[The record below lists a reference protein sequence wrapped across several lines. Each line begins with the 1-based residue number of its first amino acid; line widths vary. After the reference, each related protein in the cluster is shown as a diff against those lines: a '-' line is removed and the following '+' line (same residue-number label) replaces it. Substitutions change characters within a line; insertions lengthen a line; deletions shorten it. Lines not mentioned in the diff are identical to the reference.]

1 MPKRTDISSILIIG
15 SGPIVIG
22 QACEFD
28 YSGAQACKA
37 LKAEGYRVVLVNSN
51 PATIMTDPQMADA
64 TYVEPLTVDL
74 LEKII
79 AEERPDALLP
89 TVGGQTGLNLAVA
102 LAEQGILER
111 RGVELIGAN
120 LRAMQVAED
129 RDLFKKAMS
138 AAGLESPRSRI
149 AHSLEE
155 AHHIFSTVIGRFPI
169 FIRPSFT
176 LGGSGAGTVFTPE
189 EFDEKVAWGLRES
202 PVHTVLVEES
212 LIGWKEYELEV
223 MRDRADNFVVV
234 CSIENLDPMGV
245 HTGDSITVAPAQTL
259 TDKEY
264 QRLRDQARLVMR
276 AVGVETG
283 GSNVQFAV
291 DPESGRVVVIEMNPR
306 VSRSSA
312 LASKATGFPIAKLAA
327 KLAVGYTLDELKNDI
342 TQETVAA
349 FEPSIDYVVVKI
361 PRWAFEKFPGVDR
374 ELGPQMKSV
383 GEVMAIGRTFKEA
396 LQKGVRS
403 LEIGRDGLGPLAR
416 DEEGQLKGY
425 PPDTSSTDLLHLPN
439 RDRLFAV
446 FERLLQAERECP
458 LPSDQAADDSALQE
472 CSEIYD
478 PWFVAQMQELARFQV
493 GVERRK
499 ASEEEG
505 EKSTRQEE
513 NLSRS
518 SPLDAWT
525 LRQAKR
531 MGFSD
536 AQLARILNEAA
547 VAHSTTA
554 AAAGHD
560 APAANHTPATESSI
574 RALRHRLGVLPTYH
588 QVDTCAAEFTAF
600 TPYLYSSYE
609 SEGEAPPTTRDKVII
624 LGGGPNR
631 IGQGIEFDYCCCHA
645 SFALQEMG
653 YETVMIN
660 CNPETVSTDYDT
672 SDRLY
677 FEPLTLEDVLNI
689 YRREAADAPDVK
701 VLVQYG
707 GQTPLNLAAGLQA
720 AGVPILGTQPDAIE
734 LAEDRERFSALL
746 AELEIPAPANGI
758 AHTAEQ
764 ALAIANRIGYP
775 LVVRPSYV
783 LGGRAMAIVDDE
795 ESLYHYMSYA
805 VNVDAEMTA
814 GGQFDLSNAPSRR
827 DVGASKVA
835 ILVDQFLEDAYEVD
849 VDAIADG
856 EQVVIGGIL
865 QHIEEAGVHSGDS
878 ACVLPPYKISG
889 YHLNIIREYTEK
901 LGLALGV
908 RGLMNVQY
916 AIKDD
921 VVYVLEVNPRASRTV
936 PFVSKATGVPLAKLA
951 AWVMAGKSL
960 AEVGLLAE
968 PGVKGFFVKEA
979 VLPWK
984 KFSGADTLLGPEMRS
999 TGEVMGHAQNFGHAF
1014 AKSQLGADYPLPT
1027 DGGVLITVNDYDKG
1041 AALKLARDFDRMG
1054 FSLYATSGTAALIQ
1068 RVGLPV
1074 TVLSKAAT
1082 TEERREQP
1090 PLLHVPAPTGTY
1102 TTLDAMRDGKIHLII
1117 NTPLGPNSR
1126 SDGQKIRTLATRMEI
1141 PLITTLSAAQAAVN
1155 GIRAMMDAELNV
1167 RSLQAYYGEYG

>member
-51 PATIMTDPQMADA
+51 PATIMTDPEMADA
-64 TYVEPLTVDL
+64 TYVEPLTVEL

-102 LAEQGILER
+102 LAEQGVLER
-111 RGVELIGAN
+111 HGVELIGAN

-129 RDLFKKAMS
+129 RDLFKRAMTEV
-138 AAGLESPRSRI
+138 GLESPRSRI

-155 AHHIFSTVIGRFPI
+155 AREIFETVIGRFPI

-176 LGGSGAGTVFTPE
+176 LGGSGAGTVFTQE
-189 EFDEKVAWGLRES
+189 EFDEKVSWGLRES
-202 PVHTVLVEES
+202 PVNTVLVEES

-223 MRDRADNFVVV
+223 MRDRADNYVVV

-245 HTGDSITVAPAQTL
+245 HTGDSITVAPSQTL

-291 DPESGRVVVIEMNPR
+291 DPDSGRVVVIEMNPR

-327 KLAVGYTLDELKNDI
+327 KLALGYTLDELKNDI

-403 LEIGRDGLGPLAR
+403 LEIGRDGLGPLTR
-416 DEEGQLKGY
+416 DEKGQLKGY
-425 PPDTSSTDLLHLPN
+425 APDASAAELMRVPN

-446 FERLLQAERECP
+446 FERLLEAGRESTGADGGAAEE
-458 LPSDQAADDSALQE
+458 AALRE

-478 PWFVAQMQELARFQV
+478 PWFVAQMQEIARFQIAI
-493 GVERRK
+493 EK
-499 ASEEEG
+499 AG
-505 EKSTRQEE
+505 Q
-513 NLSRS
+513 
-518 SPLDAWT
+518 LDAWT
-525 LRQAKR
+525 MRQAKR

-536 AQLARILNEAA
+536 AQIARVVNAKGEERGERREGRENTSQSPQLSEAD
-547 VAHSTTA
+547 VR
-554 AAAGHD
+554 G
-560 APAANHTPATESSI
+560 
-574 RALRHRLGVLPTYH
+574 LRQRLGVEPTYH
-588 QVDTCAAEFTAF
+588 QVDTCAAEFAAF

-609 SEGEAPPTTRDKVII
+609 SEGEAPPTARDKVII

-653 YETVMIN
+653 FETVMIN

-677 FEPLTLEDVLNI
+677 FEPLTLEDVLHI
-689 YRREAADAPDVK
+689 YQREAESGSQVK

-720 AGVPILGTQPDAIE
+720 AGVPIVGTQPEAIE

-746 AELEIPAPANGI
+746 AELDIPAPDSGI
-758 AHTAEQ
+758 AHSTGQ
-764 ALAIANRIGYP
+764 ALAIAARIGYP

-783 LGGRAMAIVDDE
+783 LGGRAMAVVDDE
-795 ESLYHYMSYA
+795 ESLRHYMSQA
-805 VNVDAEMTA
+805 VDVDREMTTS
-814 GGQFDLSNAPSRR
+814 GQE
-827 DVGASKVA
+827 VA

-849 VDAIADG
+849 VDAVADG
-856 EQVVIGGIL
+856 ERVVIGGIL
-865 QHIEEAGVHSGDS
+865 QHIEEAGIHSGDS

-889 YHLNIIREYTEK
+889 YHLSIIREYTEK

-921 VVYVLEVNPRASRTV
+921 VVYVIEVNPRASRTV
-936 PFVSKATGVPLAKLA
+936 PFVSKATGVPLAKMA

-960 AEVGLLAE
+960 EEVGLLEE
-968 PGVKGFFVKEA
+968 PEVRGFFVKEA

-984 KFSGADTLLGPEMRS
+984 KLSGADTLLGPEMRS

-1014 AKSQLGADYPLPT
+1014 AKSQLGADYRLPV

-1041 AALKLARDFDRMG
+1041 AALKLARDFSRMG
-1054 FSLYATSGTAALIQ
+1054 FDLYATQGTAALIQ

-1074 TVLSKAAT
+1074 VVLNKAAT
-1082 TEERREQP
+1082 MEAS
-1090 PLLHVPAPTGTY
+1090 LHSADNGAY
-1102 TTLDAMRDGKIHLII
+1102 TTLDAMRDGKIGLII
-1117 NTPLGPNSR
+1117 NTPLGPHSR
-1126 SDGQKIRTLATRMEI
+1126 ADGQRIRTLATRMEI

-1155 GIRAMMDAELNV
+1155 GIRAMMAAELDV
-1167 RSLQAYYGEYG
+1167 RSLQAHYDRGYS

>member
-1 MPKRTDISSILIIG
+1 MPKRTDISSILIVG

-51 PATIMTDPQMADA
+51 PATIMTDPEMADA
-64 TYVEPLTVDL
+64 TYVEPLTVEL

-111 RGVELIGAN
+111 HGVELIGAN

-129 RDLFKKAMS
+129 RDLFKQAMTEV
-138 AAGLESPRSRI
+138 GLESPRSRI

-155 AHHIFSTVIGRFPI
+155 AREIFETVIGRFPI

-176 LGGSGAGTVFTPE
+176 LGGSGAGTVFTQE
-189 EFDEKVAWGLRES
+189 EFDEKVAWGLQES

-223 MRDRADNFVVV
+223 MRDRADNYVVV

-245 HTGDSITVAPAQTL
+245 HTGDSITVAPSQTL

-291 DPESGRVVVIEMNPR
+291 DPDSGRVVVIEMNPR

-361 PRWAFEKFPGVDR
+361 PRWAFEKFPGVER

-403 LEIGRDGLGPLAR
+403 LEIGRDGLGPLTR
-416 DEEGQLKGY
+416 DGDGQLKGHA
-425 PPDTSSTDLLHLPN
+425 PGASAADVMRVPN

-446 FERLLQAERECP
+446 FERLLASERKVAGSGP
-458 LPSDQAADDSALQE
+458 AQDRQADDEALRE

-478 PWFVAQMQELARFQV
+478 PWFVAQMQEIARFQV
-493 GVERRK
+493 SIERAGR
-499 ASEEEG
+499 
-505 EKSTRQEE
+505 
-513 NLSRS
+513 
-518 SPLDAWT
+518 LDEWT

-536 AQLARILNEAA
+536 AQLARILNEGGNGEERAGKEDAA
-547 VAHSTTA
+547 QSQEL
-554 AAAGHD
+554 
-560 APAANHTPATESSI
+560 TETDI
-574 RALRHRLGVLPTYH
+574 RALRQRLGVMPTYH
-588 QVDTCAAEFTAF
+588 QVDTCAAEFAAF

-609 SEGEAPPTTRDKVII
+609 SEGEAPPTARDKVII

-645 SFALQEMG
+645 SFALQEMEF
-653 YETVMIN
+653 ETVMIN

-677 FEPLTLEDVLNI
+677 FEPLTLEDVLHI
-689 YRREAADAPDVK
+689 YRREAEGGAQVK

-720 AGVPILGTQPDAIE
+720 AGVPIIGTQPEAIE

-746 AELEIPAPANGI
+746 AQLDIPAPDSGI
-758 AHTAEQ
+758 AHSTEQ
-764 ALAIANRIGYP
+764 ALAIAARIGYP

-783 LGGRAMAIVDDE
+783 LGGRAMAIVDDA
-795 ESLYHYMSYA
+795 ESLRHYMSHA
-805 VNVDAEMTA
+805 VDVDREMTTS
-814 GGQFDLSNAPSRR
+814 GQE
-827 DVGASKVA
+827 VA

-849 VDAIADG
+849 VDAVADG
-856 EQVVIGGIL
+856 ERVVIGGIL
-865 QHIEEAGVHSGDS
+865 QHIEEAGIHSGDS

-889 YHLNIIREYTEK
+889 YHLSIIREYTEK
-901 LGLALGV
+901 LGVALGV

-921 VVYVLEVNPRASRTV
+921 EVYVIEVNPRASRTV

-960 AEVGLLAE
+960 EEVGLLEE
-968 PGVKGFFVKEA
+968 PEVRGFFVKEA

-984 KFSGADTLLGPEMRS
+984 KLSGADTLLGPEMRS
-999 TGEVMGHAQNFGHAF
+999 TGEVMGHAHNFGHAF
-1014 AKSQLGADYPLPT
+1014 AKSQLGAEYRLPV

-1041 AALKLARDFDRMG
+1041 AALKLARDFSRMG
-1054 FSLYATSGTAALIQ
+1054 FDLYATSGTATLIQ

-1074 TVLSKAAT
+1074 VVLNKAAGA
-1082 TEERREQP
+1082 ESP
-1090 PLLHVPAPTGTY
+1090 IDSPGNGAY
-1102 TTLDAMRDGKIHLII
+1102 TTLDAMRDGKIDLII
-1117 NTPLGPNSR
+1117 NTPLGPHSR
-1126 SDGQKIRTLATRMEI
+1126 ADGQKIRTLATRMEI

-1167 RSLQAYYGEYG
+1167 RSLQTHYDRGYG

>member
-1 MPKRTDISSILIIG
+1 M
-15 SGPIVIG
+15 
-22 QACEFD
+22 
-28 YSGAQACKA
+28 
-37 LKAEGYRVVLVNSN
+37 
-51 PATIMTDPQMADA
+51 
-64 TYVEPLTVDL
+64 
-74 LEKII
+74 
-79 AEERPDALLP
+79 
-89 TVGGQTGLNLAVA
+89 GGQTGLNLSVA

-111 RGVELIGAN
+111 YGVELIGAN

-129 RDLFKKAMS
+129 RDLFKQAMS
-138 AAGLESPRSRI
+138 EAGLESPLSRI

-155 AHHIFSTVIGRFPI
+155 AREIFSTVIGHFPI

-176 LGGSGAGTVFTPE
+176 LGGSGASTVFTPE
-189 EFDEKVAWGLRES
+189 EFDEKVAWGLQES
-202 PVHTVLVEES
+202 PVHSVLVEES

-245 HTGDSITVAPAQTL
+245 HTGDSITVAPSQTL

-291 DPESGRVVVIEMNPR
+291 DPDSGRVVVIEMNPR

-327 KLAVGYTLDELKNDI
+327 KLAVGYRLDELKNDI
-342 TQETVAA
+342 TQKTVAA

-403 LEIGRDGLGPLAR
+403 LEIGRDGLGPLPR
-416 DEEGQLKGY
+416 DGDGQLKGY
-425 PPDTSSTDLLHLPN
+425 APGTSATDLLRIPT

-446 FERLLQAERECP
+446 FEQLLQAERERP
-458 LPSDQAADDSALQE
+458 VPSDRSADDWQTDNAALRE

-478 PWFVAQMQELARFQV
+478 PWFVAQMQEIARFQITI
-493 GVERRK
+493 ER
-499 ASEEEG
+499 AG
-505 EKSTRQEE
+505 Q
-513 NLSRS
+513 
-518 SPLDAWT
+518 LDAWT

-536 AQLARILNEAA
+536 VQLARIVNEAPGQ
-547 VAHSTTA
+547 S
-554 AAAGHD
+554 
-560 APAANHTPATESSI
+560 PATGDRPQVTETDI

-588 QVDTCAAEFTAF
+588 QVDTCAAEFAAF

-609 SEGEAPPTTRDKVII
+609 SESEAPPTARDKVII

-653 YETVMIN
+653 FETVMIN

-677 FEPLTLEDVLNI
+677 FEPLTLEDVLHI
-689 YRREAADAPDVK
+689 YQREADGGSQVK

-720 AGVPILGTQPDAIE
+720 AGVPILGTQPEAIE
-734 LAEDRERFSALL
+734 LAEDRESFSALL
-746 AELEIPAPANGI
+746 AELDIPAPANGI
-758 AHTAEQ
+758 AHSAEQ
-764 ALAIANRIGYP
+764 ALAIAARIGYP

-795 ESLYHYMSYA
+795 ESLRHYMAYA
-805 VNVDAEMTA
+805 VDVDSEMTTS
-814 GGQFDLSNAPSRR
+814 GQE
-827 DVGASKVA
+827 VA
-835 ILVDQFLEDAYEVD
+835 ILVDKFLEDAYEVD
-849 VDAIADG
+849 VDAISDG

-865 QHIEEAGVHSGDS
+865 QHIEEAGIHSGDS

-889 YHLNIIREYTEK
+889 YHLSIIREYTEK

-908 RGLMNVQY
+908 HGLMNVQY

-921 VVYVLEVNPRASRTV
+921 VVYVIEVNPRASRTV

-951 AWVMAGKSL
+951 ARVMAGKSL
-960 AEVGLLAE
+960 AEVGLLEE
-968 PGVKGFFVKEA
+968 PEVQGFFVKEA

-1014 AKSQLGADYPLPT
+1014 AKSQLGADYRLPT

-1041 AALKLARDFDRMG
+1041 AALKLARDFSRMG
-1054 FSLYATSGTAALIQ
+1054 FDLYATPGTAALIQ

-1074 TVLSKAAT
+1074 AVLSKAAT
-1082 TEERREQP
+1082 ADESHHSPENGP
-1090 PLLHVPAPTGTY
+1090 Y
-1102 TTLDAMRDGKIHLII
+1102 TTLDAMREGKIDLII

-1141 PLITTLSAAQAAVN
+1141 PLITTLSAAQAAVS
-1155 GIRAMMDAELNV
+1155 GIRAVMAAELNV
-1167 RSLQAYYGEYG
+1167 RSLQAHYERARR